1 MIISK
6 SVKFKIPLTENEVV
20 DYWKIFAK
28 ECLEAEG
35 KEYSGDNKLISVIH
49 QDMIVTTNQ
58 FYKYSEPDRHSRVK
72 VKNVL
77 KYKCC
82 FVIGLNPFEVQP
94 NENKFITRKDYL
106 FYDNLKDNTFS
117 SIETS
122 IDNLNIFN
130 KIMSDYNIGLF
141 KTVNIKTIPLEFDI
155 NPMYEISMNRCCDD
169 ENGPDVSYY
178 IKAKFIEGIGEDCT
192 IKNETEAFNFLINL
206 PIIKNHF
213 DIRKID
219 LTDFND

>member
-6 SVKFKIPLTENEVV
+6 NIKFRIPLTENEVI
-20 DYWKIFAK
+20 DYWKKFAK

-35 KEYSGDNKLISVIH
+35 KEYSGDNKLISTMH
-49 QDMIVTTNQ
+49 RDMIVTTNQ
-58 FYKYSEPDRHSRVK
+58 FYKYSKPDHHSRVR

-94 NENKFITRKDYL
+94 NENKFIDRKDYL

-117 SIETS
+117 LIETS
-122 IDNLNIFN
+122 IDNLDIFN
-130 KIMSDYNIGLF
+130 KIMSDYNIRLF
-141 KTVNIKTIPLEFDI
+141 KTANIKTIPLEFNI

-169 ENGPDVSYY
+169 EKEPDVSYY
-178 IKAKFIEGIGEDCT
+178 IKVKFIEDIGEDCA
-192 IKNETEAFNFLINL
+192 IKNKNEAFNFLTNL

-219 LTDFND
+219 LTNFDE